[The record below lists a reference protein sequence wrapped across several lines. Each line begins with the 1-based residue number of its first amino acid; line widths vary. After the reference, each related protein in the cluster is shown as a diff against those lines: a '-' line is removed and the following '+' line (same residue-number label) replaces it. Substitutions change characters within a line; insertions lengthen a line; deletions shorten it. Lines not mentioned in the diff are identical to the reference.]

1 MSEPGCTYSC
11 TYHQNRPALYRRGGK
26 RWDAMY
32 YCQECRDALPPCP
45 SNLLHPPE
53 RIGEQFALE
62 FDKEEAS

>member
-1 MSEPGCTYSC
+1 
-11 TYHQNRPALYRRGGK
+11 
-26 RWDAMY
+26 MY